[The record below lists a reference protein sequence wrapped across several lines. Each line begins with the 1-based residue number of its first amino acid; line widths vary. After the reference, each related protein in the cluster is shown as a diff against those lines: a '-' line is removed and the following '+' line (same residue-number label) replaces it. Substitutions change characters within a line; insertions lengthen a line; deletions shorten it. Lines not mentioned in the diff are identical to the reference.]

1 MENTKQIKD
10 LTLQTGVD
18 GNEDILIQNN
28 GVTKRIKSGEFLTE
42 HQDIS
47 HLATKTSV
55 SNLESEVSDL
65 KKSVSDGKTLIAS
78 AITDKGVN
86 TSNTDTFQ
94 VMADNIARITSVG
107 GAVLVYTTDNEVEG
121 NASGVISM
129 SIAEEETGSYTIKW
143 GNENGVLSE
152 YEEITTFEFATPNSI
167 KAYEFTYHNAIPEN
181 ATKIVAI
188 RDGEVVSTV
197 DIPENK
203 IISDTKRFCFGALSD
218 IHLDG
223 DGSDES
229 LSNSDLTKFIRYFEE
244 NNAVAI
250 CNPGDITRDG
260 NGYDVEALLSIMATT
275 DVPFYTARGNHDNA
289 HECSGLDNDLYLSI
303 EPNGNLFMKTINDE
317 VFIFCGIV
325 SSSAGSSIIFTQN
338 QISELVTL
346 LETYKNKRVF
356 LFEHVFIGETGNIYG
371 LYPHSGMNTEGNAGV
386 FRKLMATYRNVIL
399 FTGHS
404 HLDFLLQRLGEHANA
419 AVRSDDLCHRVH
431 IPSASRPRCNDEST
445 EDIPD
450 NTYTYN
456 TGGLGYLVD
465 VYDDFIILKG
475 IDIVKDKILPYATYR
490 IDTNPIIYED
500 NFDTNDSLVFY
511 VDASNPEN
519 TETIAKDLSGNGYD
533 FEMSAVTLNDGYFG
547 FSSTTKSHMK
557 NTSLSLSSD
566 TTPKSYTFEWVMNCS
581 SDTKYE
587 NYIFSAG
594 DNTINWRL
602 RTDIDAGTGIHEL
615 EVYSPFNGLKYEI
628 DTPDVFDAEHHY
640 VYTLDGKTGLTS
652 LYQDGVYIGGVV
664 GADIKKTL
672 EAPMVIGQRYDIGST
687 EAGFTGTM
695 KYVKLYSRCFNTTE
709 VINAYNNYVN
719 TEDGY
724 TSNFVNFGKETSTIE
739 GLTITF
745 DNTLITYNG
754 SRAGTP
760 FLSDPCTY
768 VNVPGDFKADITY
781 YVQLI
786 HKGGSVDTTN
796 RPEILDVSVSID
808 NGATYI
814 IEKDERTLDDIYER
828 IEFEVTND
836 CNSLLLAI
844 RPKGKMI
851 FNNYAISAVIGEA

>member
-1 MENTKQIKD
+1 MKQGPLTLVNLKIYERMIFMENTKQIKD

-107 GAVLVYTTDNEVEG
+107 GAVLDYITDNEVEG
-121 NASGVISM
+121 NASGVIYM
-129 SIAEEETGSYTIKW
+129 SIAEEGTGSYTIKW

-152 YEEITTFEFATPNSI
+152 YEEITTFEFVTPNSI
-167 KAYEFTYHNAIPEN
+167 KAYEFTHHNAIPEN
-181 ATKIVAI
+181 ATKIIAI
-188 RDGEVVSTV
+188 KDGKVTSTV

-223 DGSDES
+223 DGSDDS

-250 CNPGDITRDG
+250 CNSGDITN
-260 NGYDVEALLSIMATT
+260 NGYDYDVEALLSIMATT
-275 DVPFYTARGNHDNA
+275 DIPFYTARGNHDNA
-289 HECSGLDNDLYLSI
+289 KECSGLDNDLYLSI

-317 VFIFCGIV
+317 IFIFCGIV
-325 SSSAGSSIIFTQN
+325 SSSGGLSSIFTQN
-338 QISELVTL
+338 QISELATL

-356 LFEHVFIGETGNIYG
+356 LFEHVFVGETGNIYG
-371 LYPHSGMNTEGNAGV
+371 LYSGVGMNTVGNAGV

-404 HLDFLLQRLGEHANA
+404 HLDFQLQRLGEHANA

-431 IPSASRPRCNDEST
+431 IPSASRPRSNDEST
-445 EDIPD
+445 EDISD

-456 TGGLGYLVD
+456 AGGLGYLVD

-475 IDIVKDKILPYATYR
+475 IDIIKDKILPYATYR

-500 NFDTNDSLVFY
+500 NFNTEDSLVFY
-511 VDASNPEN
+511 VDGSNPEN
-519 TETIAKDLSGNGYD
+519 TETLAKDLSGNGYD
-533 FEMSAVTLNDGYFG
+533 FEMNDVTLNDGYFG
-547 FSSTTKSHMK
+547 FSYTTKSYMR
-557 NTSLSLSSD
+557 NTSLTLSSD
-566 TTPKSYTFEWVMNCS
+566 TTPKSYTFEWVMNCGIG
-581 SDTKYE
+581 DAGE
-587 NYIFSAG
+587 GYIFSAG
-594 DNTINWRL
+594 NDTINWRL
-602 RTDIDAGTGIHEL
+602 RTDIDKTNDIHEL
-615 EVYSPFNGLKYEI
+615 EVHSPFNGLKYEI
-628 DTPDVFDAEHHY
+628 ITPDVFDAEHHY
-640 VYTLDGKTGLTS
+640 VYALDGKTGLTS

-664 GADIKKTL
+664 NADINNILK
-672 EAPMVIGQRYDIGST
+672 APMVIGQKYDASSSKGS
-687 EAGFTGTM
+687 FTGTM
-695 KYVKLYSRCFNTTE
+695 KYVKLYSRCLNTTE
-709 VINAYNNYVN
+709 VINAYN
-719 TEDGY
+719 D
-724 TSNFVNFGKETSTIE
+724 
-739 GLTITF
+739 
-745 DNTLITYNG
+745 
-754 SRAGTP
+754 
-760 FLSDPCTY
+760 
-768 VNVPGDFKADITY
+768 
-781 YVQLI
+781 
-786 HKGGSVDTTN
+786 
-796 RPEILDVSVSID
+796 
-808 NGATYI
+808 
-814 IEKDERTLDDIYER
+814 
-828 IEFEVTND
+828 
-836 CNSLLLAI
+836 
-844 RPKGKMI
+844 
-851 FNNYAISAVIGEA
+851 YANAVIGQD